1 MNTATT
7 SAPAPVA
14 KKTAAP
20 KKAAAAA
27 VEAAAPAPVVAAAS
41 EKKAAP
47 AVAPTTTPAVAEAPA
62 AESAHASLNDEIK
75 ALQDQLTSIRDAANA
90 ALATLKR
97 VSKRA
102 ATDIKEAG
110 KKTKKRTETADG
122 QPRKPSNFE
131 IPVPISDELSA
142 FLGGPKNNKMSRT
155 NVTKAINQ
163 YLNEH
168 KLREK
173 HSITP
178 NAALRKLLSIGEKD
192 ELTIFNI
199 QTYLSKH
206 YPKVD
211 KAAVAPAK

>member
-1 MNTATT
+1 MNTST
-7 SAPAPVA
+7 STPA
-14 KKTAAP
+14 
-20 KKAAAAA
+20 KKAASKKTP
-27 VEAAAPAPVVAAAS
+27 AAAPAPVAVAAPV
-41 EKKAAP
+41 EKKAAEIP
-47 AVAPTTTPAVAEAPA
+47 KKVEAAVEAAPVAEAA
-62 AESAHASLNDEIK
+62 QVSLADEIK
-75 ALQDQLTSIRDAANA
+75 SLQDQLTSIRDAANA
-90 ALATLKR
+90 ALLTLKR

-102 ATDIKEAG
+102 ATEIKEAG
-110 KKTKKRTETADG
+110 KKTKKRTESADG

-131 IPVPISDELSA
+131 IPVPISDELST
-142 FLGGPKNNKMSRT
+142 FLGGPKNNKMSRA
-155 NVTKAINQ
+155 NVTKAVNQ

-178 NAALRKLLSIGEKD
+178 NAALRKLLGIDEKV

-211 KAAVAPAK
+211 KTAAAAK